1 MPIPAPE
8 RTPAFAVGDV
18 VVHLKKHDRYIVDRI
33 PGQALMQIDDKWLPA
48 YRYHREDK
56 PDGLDEEF
64 TRTQEDFERSFVHV
78 QFAPARR

>member
-1 MPIPAPE
+1 LPFSRNLIMPIPAPE

-48 YRYHREDK
+48 
-56 PDGLDEEF
+56 
-64 TRTQEDFERSFVHV
+64 
-78 QFAPARR
+78 